1 MKKTNRIFFTVCMA
15 GAFAVMFGSCKK
27 NDETANSS
35 IGLPQFEEEVDAR
48 AYIDINNSN
57 KLTWKNGDQVVIYN
71 LDAQDGTNSEKAVY
85 STTADGKTSGTFTY
99 ESGDQLSAKKYG
111 YFVFYPA
118 AKVNVQAPL
127 DEMNYET
134 FTVEDTQVYT
144 TFGNSGTPTVDSK
157 GLALA
162 IDINSLSGN
171 YSLKHIFGILRLK
184 LKGTGNVNKIEVI
197 DERFNLHGSVSMKL
211 HEVKMDKF
219 TTAQN
224 YFIAVDDPYNNSTFV
239 NYWNEFKSDLDYTTQ
254 GGGKKMTLSVPSVA
268 LNTNTETHFFIGL
281 RPGALKYGFTV
292 KVYLDGQDEPEILDY
307 TGNNN
312 LHYGIKAGII
322 KGLSATIN

>member
-1 MKKTNRIFFTVCMA
+1 MKKTNRIFFTMCMA
-15 GAFAVMFGSCKK
+15 GAFAAMVSSCKK
-27 NDETANSS
+27 NEGTAAYS
-35 IGLPQFEEEVDAR
+35 IGMPVFEEEVDGR

-57 KLTWKNGDQVVIYN
+57 RLTWNAGDEVVIYN
-71 LDAQDGTNSEKAVY
+71 LDNQDGTNSEKAIY
-85 STTADGKTSGTFTY
+85 STTNDGQTRANFDWAR
-99 ESGDQLSAKKYG
+99 GDKLTAKKYG

-118 AKVNVQAPL
+118 DKVSSGAL
-127 DEMNYET
+127 DEVNYET
-134 FTVEDTQVYT
+134 FTVSPSQEYK
-144 TFGNSGTPTVDSK
+144 TFGNNTPTVDSK

-162 IDINSLSGN
+162 IDIDNLTGN

-211 HEVKMDKF
+211 HAVKMDKF

-239 NYWNEFKSDLDYTTQ
+239 DYWNEFKSQLNYTTQ
-254 GGGKKMTLSVPSVA
+254 GGGKMMTLTVPSVA

-312 LHYGIKAGII
+312 LHYGIKAGVI
-322 KGLSATIN
+322 KGLAATIN